1 MLVIT
6 PDKLVVPAPVITLA
20 LVPAFKLRVPVFE
33 TPFVADIFEALVV
46 IVPLF
51 VIVSVADIKAEL
63 VKVPAL
69 VTSV

>member
-1 MLVIT
+1 MI

-20 LVPAFKLRVPVFE
+20 LVPAFKLSVPVFV
-33 TPFVADIFEALVV
+33 TPLVADKLEADVV
-46 IVPLF
+46 IVPLL

>member
-1 MLVIT
+1 LLIT
-6 PDKLVVPAPVITLA
+6 VPEKLTVPAPVITLA
-20 LVPAFKLRVPVFE
+20 LVPAFKLRVPVFA
-33 TPFVADIFEALVV
+33 TPLVADKLEADVV
-46 IVPLF
+46 IVPLL

>member
-1 MLVIT
+1 M
-6 PDKLVVPAPVITLA
+6 ITLA
-20 LVPAFKLRVPVFE
+20 LVPAFKLRVPVFV
-33 TPFVADIFEALVV
+33 TPLVADKLEADVV

-69 VTSV
+69 VISV